1 MNRMKLSGNRTLAKG
16 FHRALAGAGLA
27 ATIAAHTPTTMNWLN
42 FKSIVAMI
50 AAALVA
56 GVITYLVQ
64 QRTADQLRAENQK
77 LTADEQSLTA
87 ERDEALAAAARNA
100 DELKRR
106 ESDKAELLRLRGEVS
121 QLRKR
126 AKEADQLAAQNQ
138 ALQGAL
144 AQAGQAAPKT
154 EPEMDPERR
163 FVVERLNESKML
175 VLGLFMYAEDHQGM
189 LPTDLHSTSNYW
201 GNGENGINLH
211 TNQFELVIQGSLKHV
226 PNPSTTIA
234 VRSQS
239 TFILNGK
246 PVKIYG
252 FADGHAQLLREP
264 EEGFEAWEKARMI
277 PAPTG
282 Q

>member
-1 MNRMKLSGNRTLAKG
+1 M
-16 FHRALAGAGLA
+16 
-27 ATIAAHTPTTMNWLN
+27 
-42 FKSIVAMI
+42 V

-56 GVITYLVQ
+56 GMITYLVQ
-64 QRTADQLRAENQK
+64 QRIADQLRAENQRQ
-77 LTADEQSLTA
+77 AAVEQSLTA
-87 ERDEALAAAARNA
+87 ERDAALAAVTGNA

-106 ESDKAELLRLRGEVS
+106 ESEKAELLRLRGEVS

-138 ALQGAL
+138 ALQAAL
-144 AQAGQAAPKT
+144 AQAGQTAPKT
-154 EPEMDPERR
+154 EPEMEPERR
-163 FVVERLNESKML
+163 FAVERLNESKQL
-175 VLGLFMYAEDHQGM
+175 VLGLYMYAEDHQGV

-211 TNQFELVIQGSLKHV
+211 TNQFELVLQGTLTNI
-226 PNPSTTIA
+226 PNPSATIA

-239 TFILNGK
+239 AFILNGK
-246 PVKIYG
+246 PVKVYG
-252 FADGHAQLLREP
+252 FADGHAQILREP

-282 Q
+282 P